1 MLKQILI
8 AFMVGAL
15 LTGAALGTFGYAQYK
30 TMNEENTRLATV
42 IKKQAWRLDNL
53 TQNQS
58 RLEAELSGIKDEK
71 NKSYDQTI
79 GALMQ
84 AKDNASIDALYT
96 MGIKAL
102 NEKDAPRAYFA
113 LAQVVQANP
122 EYKAIADYYPKAE
135 SAYQQHQ
142 EKLTH
147 DKLSATYA
155 LAFDQQAKGQ
165 FAQAKANYA
174 AVVNLKPDF
183 KDAKARLLVVSR
195 HLSVRTQ
202 TRELEQKKQWLEAA
216 YKLGFNHQANGRYA
230 DAKSA
235 YQQIV
240 NDSPAY
246 KDAAQRLKAVVAKLP
261 KTPPPVAVQAS
272 DPVAIAAQN
281 QACYN
286 KGKILGSCAQD
297 PNGPGC
303 GSPEMSVTPAECKN
317 NPEFTKGYQST
328 ATRDPNGMLKGL
340 SSLLKNL

>member
-15 LTGAALGTFGYAQYK
+15 LTGGALGAFGYAQFK
-30 TMNEENTRLATV
+30 TMNEEKTRLETV

-53 TQNQS
+53 TKNQS
-58 RLEAELSGIKDEK
+58 RLEAELTGIKDEK

-84 AKDNASIDALYT
+84 AKANASVDALYA

-122 EYKAIADYYPKAE
+122 EYKAIAEYYPKAE
-135 SAYQQHQ
+135 RAYQQHQ
-142 EKLTH
+142 QKLTQ
-147 DKLSATYA
+147 DKLSATYS
-155 LAFDQQAKGQ
+155 LAFDQQAKGL
-165 FAQAKANYA
+165 FAQAKANYE
-174 AVVNLKPDF
+174 AVVNLKPNF
-183 KDAKARLLVVSR
+183 KDAKARLLAVSQQ
-195 HLSVRTQ
+195 LAVRTQ
-202 TRELEQKKQWLEAA
+202 TRELEQKKQWLEAT

-230 DAKSA
+230 DAQQA

-246 KDAAQRLKAVVAKLP
+246 KDAASRLKAVTAKLP
-261 KTPPPVAVQAS
+261 KTPSVAQSEPANTT
-272 DPVAIAAQN
+272 ALTAQN
-281 QACYN
+281 QACYE
-286 KGKILGSCAQD
+286 KGKIFGLCAMD
-297 PNGPGC
+297 ANSPGC
-303 GSPEMSVTPAECKN
+303 GNPEMARTPAECQN
-317 NPEFTKGYQST
+317 NPEFTRGYQST

-340 SSLLKNL
+340 SSLLKSL